1 MNAMSVI
8 STTSWSVAARGSS
21 ALAGRPSVSR
31 GGHHGAHRDSYRPE
45 MWSAADAFMAGSSF
59 TAMANAVAGTTCA
72 AGNPNGTKR
81 SPQRLGESL
90 T

>member
-8 STTSWSVAARGSS
+8 STTSRSVIACGSS
-21 ALAGRPSVSR
+21 AG
-31 GGHHGAHRDSYRPE
+31 HGAPRGSYRTE
-45 MWSAADAFMAGSSF
+45 MWSAEAFKAGSSF
-59 TAMANAVAGTTCA
+59 TAMTNAVAGTTCA

>member
-1 MNAMSVI
+1 
-8 STTSWSVAARGSS
+8 
-21 ALAGRPSVSR
+21 
-31 GGHHGAHRDSYRPE
+31 
-45 MWSAADAFMAGSSF
+45 MWSADAFMAGSSF
-59 TAMANAVAGTTCA
+59 TAMTNAVAGTTCA

>member
-21 ALAGRPSVSR
+21 ALAGRPGV
-31 GGHHGAHRDSYRPE
+31 HHGAHRGSYRPE
-45 MWSAADAFMAGSSF
+45 MWSADALMAGSSF
-59 TAMANAVAGTTCA
+59 AAMTCAVAGTTCA

-81 SPQRLGESL
+81 SPRRLGESL